1 MIAIIVHPS
10 MHYCPQKLLQH
21 ATYLHIYMYVYAH
34 MYMLIKWVHLCKN
47 GVASSNSPYQSM
59 CADTCVCLDNAIK
72 KYIRNVCI
80 QTRRLQLQISIR
92 RLTLPGLPGWI
103 EFDSISTNHSLQGDQ
118 CFVNVLRRPWDC
130 LKGKWRYNDMLFRS
144 LRLWILLSFRWH
156 NGIRDPWKSFVVH

>member
-1 MIAIIVHPS
+1 MIAIIVRPS
-10 MHYCPQKLLQH
+10 MHYCPKKLLQH

-103 EFDSISTNHSLQGDQ
+103 EFDSISIIQITACKGISASSTFYADLEIAWKVNEDTMI
-118 CFVNVLRRPWDC
+118 CFLGIYAYESFWDPV
-130 LKGKWRYNDMLFRS
+130 DMTVYG
-144 LRLWILLSFRWH
+144 ILENLL
-156 NGIRDPWKSFVVH
+156 